1 MATTAVVSM
10 YGEASTITNTL
21 ASSETTS
28 GQHIH
33 HDSVESA
40 AMSRSSDPS
49 RWPEIAD
56 AVNRR
61 PTVKA
66 PRKSM
71 ALSGEVLH
79 TTTAVVSMYGE
90 ALTIT
95 NTLASSE
102 TTSGQHIHHD
112 SVESAAMS
120 PSSDPSPWPAF
131 ADAVNRRPTLK
142 APRKSMAT
150 TAVVSMSGE
159 ASTITNTLASSETTS
174 GQHIHHDSVESA
186 AMSPS
191 SDPSRWPA
199 FADAV
204 NRRPTLKA
212 ARKSL
217 ATTAVVSMSGE
228 ASIITNTL
236 ASSETPSGQHIHH
249 DSVESAA
256 MSPSSDPS
264 RWPAFADALNRRP
277 TLKAPRKSLATTAV
291 LSMSG
296 EASIITHTLAS
307 SETTSGQHIHHDS
320 VESAAMS
327 PSSDPSRWPEF
338 ADATNRRPTVKAPR
352 KSMALSREVLH
363 TTTAVVS
370 MSGEASTITNTL
382 ASSETTS
389 GQHIHHDSVE
399 SAAMSPSS
407 DPSPWPA
414 FADAV
419 NRRPT
424 LKAPRK
430 SMATTAVV
438 SMSGEASTITNTL
451 ASSETTS
458 GQHIHHDSVESAS
471 MSPSSDSSRWPAF
484 ADAVNR
490 RPTLKATRKSMATT
504 AGPPRILTDP
514 PRILPDPRR
523 ILPDPPRILPG
534 RPRILPDPPRILPG
548 PPSNL
553 LGPPRILPGP
563 PRILPA
569 SYPVVPAPPREVVF
583 MSGEASTITNTLESS
598 ETTSRQHIH
607 HDSVESAAISPAA
620 THLAGLRLL
629 MR

>member
-1 MATTAVVSM
+1 
-10 YGEASTITNTL
+10 
-21 ASSETTS
+21 
-28 GQHIH
+28 
-33 HDSVESA
+33 
-40 AMSRSSDPS
+40 
-49 RWPEIAD
+49 
-56 AVNRR
+56 
-61 PTVKA
+61 
-66 PRKSM
+66 
-71 ALSGEVLH
+71 
-79 TTTAVVSMYGE
+79 
-90 ALTIT
+90 
-95 NTLASSE
+95 
-102 TTSGQHIHHD
+102 
-112 SVESAAMS
+112 
-120 PSSDPSPWPAF
+120 
-131 ADAVNRRPTLK
+131 
-142 APRKSMAT
+142 
-150 TAVVSMSGE
+150 
-159 ASTITNTLASSETTS
+159 
-174 GQHIHHDSVESA
+174 
-186 AMSPS
+186 
-191 SDPSRWPA
+191 
-199 FADAV
+199 
-204 NRRPTLKA
+204 
-212 ARKSL
+212 
-217 ATTAVVSMSGE
+217 
-228 ASIITNTL
+228 
-236 ASSETPSGQHIHH
+236 
-249 DSVESAA
+249 
-256 MSPSSDPS
+256 
-264 RWPAFADALNRRP
+264 
-277 TLKAPRKSLATTAV
+277 
-291 LSMSG
+291 
-296 EASIITHTLAS
+296 
-307 SETTSGQHIHHDS
+307 
-320 VESAAMS
+320 
-327 PSSDPSRWPEF
+327 
-338 ADATNRRPTVKAPR
+338 
-352 KSMALSREVLH
+352 MALSREVLH

-504 AGPPRILTDP
+504 ACPPRILPDP
-514 PRILPDPRR
+514 PRILPNPRR

-553 LGPPRILPGP
+553 LGPPRILRGP

-569 SYPVVPAPPREVVF
+569 SYPVVLAPPRDVVF
-583 MSGEASTITNTLESS
+583 MSGEASTITNTLASS
-598 ETTSRQHIH
+598 ETTSGQHIH